1 MCKYICIYVC
11 IYIYIYILKID
22 IPSETT
28 FRGNWYIGISFIF
41 LVCEVYGTNYH
52 FPVVCQIRIKAL
64 VRNYRMY
71 RKCFW
76 LEKLI
81 TVLWHTTIYSAQTST
96 VSFFLFT
103 SPFTIPTSSF
113 FGGVTQFFC
122 SIITIAV
129 LWQLDNNST
138 DMNWY

>member
-41 LVCEVYGTNYH
+41 LTCEVYGTNYH
-52 FPVVCQIRIKAL
+52 FPAVCQIWIKAL
-64 VRNYRMY
+64 VRNYGMY

-76 LEKLI
+76 LEKLT

-96 VSFFLFT
+96 VSFFLFIF
-103 SPFTIPTSSF
+103 PFPIPTSSF

-122 SIITIAV
+122 SIITVAV
-129 LWQLDNNST
+129 LWQLDNNSMDT
-138 DMNWY
+138 NWY